1 MNGITIESKVY
12 FKVGRHGRKHL
23 LKGEGT
29 KEASPAVEPGNT
41 PRISKL
47 MALAVRFEDKLRDG
61 QVRDMAQL
69 ARYGHVSR
77 ARLTQIM
84 NLRLLAPDIQE
95 QLLGL
100 PKTTSGRNPINYQDI
115 ASIVQISD
123 WGRQRKEWAALQA
136 VNGSSSTIQSG
147 RDNKGNAN

>member
-1 MNGITIESKVY
+1 MDRITIESKVH
-12 FKVGRHGRKHL
+12 FKVGRHGRKRL
-23 LKGEGT
+23 ARGEAPKPT
-29 KEASPAVEPGNT
+29 ECLVKPGSI
-41 PRISKL
+41 PRLARL

-95 QLLGL
+95 HILRL
-100 PKTTSGRNPINYQDI
+100 PRTTKGRAPIKYQDVAPI
-115 ASIVQISD
+115 IQMPS
-123 WGRQRKEWAALQA
+123 WKRQREQWAALME
-136 VNGSSSTIQSG
+136 N
-147 RDNKGNAN
+147 RNNAKEA

>member
-1 MNGITIESKVY
+1 
-12 FKVGRHGRKHL
+12 
-23 LKGEGT
+23 
-29 KEASPAVEPGNT
+29 
-41 PRISKL
+41 

-95 QLLGL
+95 QILRL
-100 PKTTSGRNPINYQDI
+100 PRIAKGRAPLRYQDI
-115 ASIVQISD
+115 VPI
-123 WGRQRKEWAALQA
+123 
-136 VNGSSSTIQSG
+136 IQLP
-147 RDNKGNAN
+147 D